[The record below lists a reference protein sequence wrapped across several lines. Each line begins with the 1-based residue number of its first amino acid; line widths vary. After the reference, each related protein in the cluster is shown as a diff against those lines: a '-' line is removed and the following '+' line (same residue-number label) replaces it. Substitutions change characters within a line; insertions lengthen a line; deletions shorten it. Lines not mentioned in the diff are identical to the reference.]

1 MFFRQYLLFS
11 VNLRQMTKTENQR
24 PKNKGKIVW
33 ILLAIAVVFVYFFAL
48 GSILAG
54 MGWVAEIKALPM
66 KMMWAMLAGH
76 ALQVVGAFGLLL
88 IPDGEEENDSNTR

>member
-1 MFFRQYLLFS
+1 MW
-11 VNLRQMTKTENQR
+11 KQR
-24 PKNKGKIVW
+24 I
-33 ILLAIAVVFVYFFAL
+33 IFTAIFAL

-54 MGWVAEIKALPM
+54 MGWVAELKALPM

-88 IPDGEEENDSNTR
+88 IPDGEEKQ